1 MPSIKRVMQRLCF
14 IVVLLGT
21 SSSLQ
26 ANTDSRVIEEGIA
39 SYYSDY
45 FQGRTTASGDTFN
58 QQELTA
64 AHKTLPFG
72 TRVKVVRTDTGQ
84 EVEVVINDRGPFIK
98 GRVIDLSKRAAQ
110 KLGMLDRGVA
120 PVLITQ
126 AD

>member
-1 MPSIKRVMQRLCF
+1 
-14 IVVLLGT
+14 
-21 SSSLQ
+21 
-26 ANTDSRVIEEGIA
+26 
-39 SYYSDY
+39 
-45 FQGRTTASGDTFN
+45 
-58 QQELTA
+58 
-64 AHKTLPFG
+64 
-72 TRVKVVRTDTGQ
+72 Q

>member
-1 MPSIKRVMQRLCF
+1 MQSIKRVMQRLCF

-110 KLGMLDRGVA
+110 KLDMLDRGVA

-126 AD
+126 TD